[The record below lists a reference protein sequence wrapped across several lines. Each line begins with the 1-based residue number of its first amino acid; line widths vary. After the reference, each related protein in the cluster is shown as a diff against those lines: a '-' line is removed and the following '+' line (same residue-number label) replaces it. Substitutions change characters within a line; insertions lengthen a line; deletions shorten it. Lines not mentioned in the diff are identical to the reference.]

1 MNVQS
6 ALLAQFRNAAR
17 DPEPEFDR
25 DAFAEPELSHL
36 DPIVSAAILVTSAF
50 RLARRVG
57 ADHHAP
63 SADQRG
69 RVLGGRARRG
79 VGLITL

>member
-17 DPEPEFDR
+17 DPEPELDR

-50 RLARRVG
+50 RLR
-57 ADHHAP
+57 DD
-63 SADQRG
+63 SALITTLRLLTNA
-69 RVLGGRARRG
+69 VASWEAGRAEASA
-79 VGLITL
+79 

>member
-17 DPEPEFDR
+17 DPEPELDR

-36 DPIVSAAILVTSAF
+36 DPIVSAAVLVTSAF
-50 RLARRVG
+50 RLRDEAALIATLRMLTSAVAAWEAERVE
-57 ADHHAP
+57 A
-63 SADQRG
+63 SA
-69 RVLGGRARRG
+69 
-79 VGLITL
+79 VG

>member
-17 DPEPEFDR
+17 DPEPELDR
-25 DAFAEPELSHL
+25 DALAESELSHL

-50 RLARRVG
+50 RLRDEAALITTLRMLT
-57 ADHHAP
+57 
-63 SADQRG
+63 SA
-69 RVLGGRARRG
+69 VAAWEAGRAEG
-79 VGLITL
+79 SAVG

>member
-17 DPEPEFDR
+17 DPEPELDR

-50 RLARRVG
+50 RLR
-57 ADHHAP
+57 DE
-63 SADQRG
+63 SALITTLRPLTNA
-69 RVLGGRARRG
+69 VASWEAGRAEASA
-79 VGLITL
+79 